1 MAKEHW
7 YAVYIVANAT
17 RLLYVGMSSELRSR
31 MWKHK
36 NKQYE
41 GYTSNWNVCR
51 LVYYE
56 VYDDVRSAIN
66 REKQLKRWR
75 RDKKIALIEKVN
87 LNWHDLSEEWFQEPK
102 DNKGIAPR
110 LRSG

>member
-1 MAKEHW
+1 
-7 YAVYIVANAT
+7 V
-17 RLLYVGMSSELRSR
+17 LYVGMSSDLRGR

-36 NKQYE
+36 NKQLE
-41 GYTSNWNVCR
+41 GYTSHWHVCR

-56 VYDDVRSAIN
+56 VFDDVRNAIN

-75 RDKKIALIEKVN
+75 RDKKIALIENVN
-87 LNWHDLSEEWFQEPK
+87 LNWHDLSDEWFEEPK
-102 DNKGIAPR
+102 VNNKGIAPR